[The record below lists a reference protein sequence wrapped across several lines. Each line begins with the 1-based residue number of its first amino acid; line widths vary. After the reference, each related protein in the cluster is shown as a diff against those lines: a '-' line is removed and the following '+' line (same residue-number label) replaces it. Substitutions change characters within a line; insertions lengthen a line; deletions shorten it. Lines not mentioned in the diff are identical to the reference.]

1 MAFTTLS
8 SQLSPRQL
16 WLQAEGWSRFP
27 GLVHGFSGRLED
39 KPGESL
45 PIYLHMAE
53 HLALQ
58 TLKQVHGNEILVIE
72 QCSFVQKEK
81 EADGMIT
88 AEAGLLLG
96 IATADC
102 VPVLLVAPQQR
113 LVAALH
119 AGWRGTLQ
127 GISVRAVDR
136 LSTDWHVNPA
146 DLWVALG
153 PAIGGCCYE
162 VGADIGEA
170 MAQRWGSNTPPAW
183 RSFGEKGFLDLRE
196 VNLSQITAAGVP
208 QAQVQFV
215 GPCTFCDSQRFA
227 SYRREGAAAKRQL
240 SIIGWGDSS
249 DPSESK

>member
-8 SQLSPRQL
+8 SQSLPSQL
-16 WLQAEGWSRFP
+16 WLQAEGWNCLP
-27 GLVHGFSGRLED
+27 DLVHGFSGRLEG

-45 PIYLHMAE
+45 PIHLHMAE
-53 HLALQ
+53 RLALH

-72 QCSFVQKEK
+72 RRSFAQKEK

-102 VPVLLVAPQQR
+102 VPVLIVAPRQH

-127 GISVRAVDR
+127 GISARAVSM
-136 LSTDWHVNPA
+136 LSADWHVTPE

-153 PAIGGCCYE
+153 PSIGGCCYE

-170 MAQRWGSNTPPAW
+170 MAQRWGNNTLPAW
-183 RSFGEKGFLDLRE
+183 RSFGEKGLLDLRE
-196 VNLSQITAAGVP
+196 VNRSQFTDAGVP

-227 SYRREGAAAKRQL
+227 SYRRERATAKRQL
-240 SIIGWGDSS
+240 SVIGWDSPA
-249 DPSESK
+249 DPSAIR